1 MSSYVGP
8 NGRLYKRERVKGR
21 WVALT
26 ILALVFFALVIVGLR
41 TVADAFN
48 YIGL

>member
-8 NGRLYKRERVKGR
+8 NGRLYKRDTRRGL
-21 WVALT
+21 WVGLT
-26 ILALVFFALVIVGLR
+26 VLSLAIIGMAIVGVGN
-41 TVADAFN
+41 VAAAFS

>member
-8 NGRLYKRERVKGR
+8 NGRLYQRETRRGLWIGLTVLSLAIIGTTIIGVR
-21 WVALT
+21 NVAE
-26 ILALVFFALVIVGLR
+26 
-41 TVADAFN
+41 AFN

>member
-8 NGRLYKRERVKGR
+8 NGRLYKRDTRRGL
-21 WVALT
+21 WIGLT
-26 ILALVFFALVIVGLR
+26 VLSLAIIGTTIVGVR
-41 TVADAFN
+41 NVAEAFS